1 MATAAQP
8 CREDELAPSSTP
20 STTRA
25 TTLLR
30 PGASR
35 ATALATLLAMQLMI
49 ILDGTIVTVAL
60 PAIQTDLGFTA
71 SGLAWVLNAFLIAFA
86 GLLLLAGR
94 LGDLLGSIRV
104 FRAGLL
110 VFTAASLLCGLATTP
125 LLLVAGRF
133 GQGVGGAL
141 ASAVILG
148 MVVRLYPGP
157 GEQARAI
164 GTYSFVSAA
173 GASLGF
179 ILGGMLTDALG
190 WQANFLVNVP
200 IGLVVLLVSARM
212 FTADRGA
219 GIGGRADLLGGLLAT
234 VSLSLGVLAIVRI
247 AEVGW
252 ASAQT
257 LVTGVAATVVFAG
270 FVWRQATA
278 ATPLLPLRLFRS
290 RQVSVTNLV
299 VVLVFAAAFG
309 FQFTTAL
316 YLQRVLGFDPL
327 QTGLAFLPT
336 AVLIGAVSMGA
347 SARLTV
353 RFGVRPVLLVGIA
366 GFAGS
371 LILVSRLSVG
381 AHYLT
386 EVFPLFVLMGA
397 ATGLVI
403 PALMLLAMSGADPAD
418 AGVASGLVN
427 TTQQAGAAVGLAVLA
442 TVASGR
448 TSGLLEDGAT
458 GLEALQ
464 AGYSLAFLVAAGFLL
479 VALLVATTSLPRQRS
494 TH

>member
-1 MATAAQP
+1 MAAAAQP
-8 CREDELAPSSTP
+8 CREDELTP
-20 STTRA
+20 STTPSTART

-35 ATALATLLAMQLMI
+35 TAALATLLAMQLMI

-60 PAIQTDLGFTA
+60 PAIQTDLGFSA

-148 MVVRLYPGP
+148 MVVRLYPSR

-179 ILGGMLTDALG
+179 ILGGVLTDTLG

-200 IGLVVLLVSARM
+200 IGLVVLVVSARM
-212 FTADRGA
+212 FNTDRGA
-219 GIGGRADLLGGLLAT
+219 GAGSADLLGGLLAT

-252 ASAQT
+252 TSAQT
-257 LVTGVAATVVFAG
+257 LVTGVAATVVMAG

-290 RQVSVTNLV
+290 RQVSVANGV

-366 GFAGS
+366 GFAVS
-371 LILVSRLSVG
+371 LILVSRLGVG
-381 AHYLT
+381 ADYLS

-403 PALMLLAMSGADPAD
+403 PALMLLAMSGADPDD

-448 TSGLLEDGAT
+448 TSGSLEDGAA

-464 AGYSLAFLVAAGFLL
+464 AGYSLAFLIAAGFLL
-479 VALLVATTSLPRQRS
+479 VALLVAATLLPRHRP
-494 TH
+494 TP